1 MGNATKQLYQICTFK
16 TTTAGCYLPL
26 VHPWLVQNV
35 EQPEHILPSIT
46 ISDLFPCCSVRTLKN
61 PAQREAVEYS
71 LYLSILGPRQR
82 PRTSDRHIP
91 LDKELM
97 ILKALF

>member
-16 TTTAGCYLPL
+16 TKTAGCYLPL

-35 EQPEHILPSIT
+35 EQSVMEGKMCS
-46 ISDLFPCCSVRTLKN
+46 ISDLFPCCSVRTLNN

-97 ILKALF
+97 ILRALF